1 MDIDIIGKL
10 NDWILFRYKII
21 LDYFPERLKYVKL
34 GKANVLNFE
43 FQYWKLLI
51 LFHNT
56 YILLFWIDVST
67 KPYRG
72 LWFNRTHLRLFQSMP
87 LKIYI
92 NFYLSSG
99 YNFKIN
105 YLKDKMRHG
114 MQVHILL
121 NNLASSPLQLLCQ
134 KYCFWHRRSTSYGK
148 TVKFY
153 LEIEFKVFV
162 RSTY

>member
-1 MDIDIIGKL
+1 MIIFQKGWNML
-10 NDWILFRYKII
+10 NLEKQ
-21 LDYFPERLKYVKL
+21 
-34 GKANVLNFE
+34 NVLNFE
-43 FQYWKLLI
+43 FQCWKLFI

-72 LWFNRTHLRLFQSMP
+72 LWFNRTHLWLFQSML

-105 YLKDKMRHG
+105 YLKDKIRHG

>member
-1 MDIDIIGKL
+1 ML
-10 NDWILFRYKII
+10 NLEKQI
-21 LDYFPERLKYVKL
+21 
-34 GKANVLNFE
+34 VLNFE
-43 FQYWKLLI
+43 FQCWKLLI

-87 LKIYI
+87 LKIYL

-153 LEIEFKVFV
+153 LVIEFKVFV